1 MIDLLRERG
10 HPVYMQIKEQLERRI
25 ASGVLLPGQVLP
37 SVRSLSETLQIN
49 PNTVVRAYRELELLG
64 LVETRHGEGTFV
76 SSKVQSTQPVER
88 LLGEH
93 AGRYAKAAREL
104 GATRETAIEVLEK
117 TWTMEVGDDDRK
129 S

>member
-25 ASGVLLPGQVLP
+25 ASGQLQPGQMLP

-64 LVETRHGEGTFV
+64 LVESRHGEGTFV
-76 SSKVQSTQPVER
+76 SAR
-88 LLGEH
+88 LLERQPAHRLLEEH
-93 AGRYAKAAREL
+93 AGRFVKAAREL
-104 GATRETAIEVLEK
+104 GASRQAAAAAIEK
-117 TWTMEVGDDDRK
+117 MWDMEVSDEER
-129 S
+129 